1 MVGGFFY
8 AHSICVKNIV
18 IFPLVGTY
26 KLRITIWEER
36 MDTFDLYNDI
46 ATRTGGDIYL
56 GVVGPVRTGKST
68 FIKRFMETLVLPAM
82 DDVNRQ
88 KRATDEMPQSAAGK
102 SVMTTQ
108 PKFVPAE
115 AIKLKL
121 DGGIEA
127 KVRLI
132 DCVGYMVE
140 GAECGAEEGK
150 PRMVRTP
157 WLEEE
162 IPFERA
168 AEIGTEKV
176 MTDHSTIG
184 IVLTQDGT
192 VTDIPRAA
200 YVGAEERVIREM
212 TALGKPFVVV
222 MNSKDPSSAECKKLC
237 DALAEKYGVTVIA
250 KDVLHMEAGDVRD
263 ILEGIL
269 MEFPVKRVDYV
280 LPDWMRALS
289 EGNSILA
296 YLFDRI
302 RESSGDVVT
311 MKDVKKLSSAGA
323 ESEYFEEITVDSLDA
338 SCGRVTL
345 SVMPKEELFYKVIS
359 EETGVTID
367 GEYGMMTYVR
377 YLKEAGDAYKKLKS
391 ALDDVETTG
400 YGVVLPSV
408 EEMVLEEPEIFNK
421 AGRCGVRLKASAPS
435 LHIMRVDVNTEVD
448 PIVGSEQQGEELVKY
463 LLSEFETNKKGI
475 WETNLFGKSLNM
487 LVKEEMTG
495 KLSGMPE
502 DARNKVRKTLGRMVN
517 EGKGGMICILL

>member
-1 MVGGFFY
+1 
-8 AHSICVKNIV
+8 
-18 IFPLVGTY
+18 
-26 KLRITIWEER
+26 

-68 FIKRFMETLVLPAM
+68 FIKRFMETLVLPAIE
-82 DDVNRQ
+82 DVNRQ

-115 AIKLKL
+115 AIKLKVG
-121 DGGIEA
+121 DGIEA

-157 WLEEE
+157 WSEDE
-162 IPFERA
+162 IPFEQA

-176 MTDHSTIG
+176 ITDHSTIG
-184 IVLTQDGT
+184 IVLTQDGSIT
-192 VTDIPRAA
+192 EIPRAQ
-200 YVGAEERVIREM
+200 YVAAEERVIREM
-212 TALGKPFVVV
+212 SALGKPFVVV
-222 MNSKDPSSAECKKLC
+222 LNSKAPVSTECVKLRE
-237 DALAEKYGVTVIA
+237 ALAEKYGVTVIA
-250 KDVLHMEAGDVRD
+250 KDVLHMEEGDLRE

-269 MEFPVKRVDYV
+269 MEFPVKRVDYR

-289 EGNSILA
+289 ENNSVLRE
-296 YLFDRI
+296 LFDRI
-302 RESSGDVVT
+302 RESVGDVAR
-311 MKDVKKLSSAGA
+311 MKDVGKLLAAATDST
-323 ESEYFEEITVDSLDA
+323 YFEAITVENLDA
-338 SCGRVTL
+338 SCGRAAL
-345 SVMPKEELFYKVIS
+345 SVMPKRDLFYKVIS

-377 YLKEAGDAYKKLKS
+377 YLREAGEAYKKLKS
-391 ALDDVETTG
+391 ALEDVETTG
-400 YGVVLPSV
+400 YGVVVPSV

-421 AGRCGVRLKASAPS
+421 AGRCGVRLRASAPS

-463 LLSEFETNKKGI
+463 LLSEFETDKKGI

-495 KLSGMPE
+495 KLSGIPE